1 MKVKKRRLNDFLEG
15 CFFVI
20 NSSVV
25 IGRLTANPE
34 LRQTQSGV
42 YVLSFTVAVDSR
54 FANQNGERQ
63 TNFIPCVAWRQTA
76 EFVSKYFIK
85 GQWIGIQGSLQ
96 SRKYVDKNGNNRSV
110 LELIVDNV
118 SFCSSRADGGSKFK
132 NDNFD
137 SKSGGVSA
145 GEQAYGSSSLNKS
158 FNGDSGASEANE
170 GESFSVGDLNSVE
183 GFEEIGTDDSELP
196 F

>member
-1 MKVKKRRLNDFLEG
+1 M
-15 CFFVI
+15 I
-20 NSSVV
+20 NSLV
-25 IGRLTANPE
+25 IVGRLTANPE

-42 YVLSFTVAVDSR
+42 HVLSFTVAVDSR

-76 EFVSKYFIK
+76 EFISKYFIK

-118 SFCSSRADGGSKFK
+118 SFCGGKGESGSGSRSNSVKVGAAQPGQSYEPITG
-132 NDNFD
+132 
-137 SKSGGVSA
+137 
-145 GEQAYGSSSLNKS
+145 Q
-158 FNGDSGASEANE
+158 GDVDAKE
-170 GESFSVGDLNSVE
+170 GDSFSVGDLESVE
-183 GFEEIGTDDSELP
+183 GFEEIGTDDSDLP